1 MPQDLVSYVVDGDIA
16 VITIERPE
24 VRNALNEAVVSGL
37 QAAWRRLAE
46 GPERAAVL
54 AASGEHFSVGLDLK
68 DPPTDMWRAVPG
80 IGVDLV
86 KPVVCATQGWCV
98 GGAMVLMQMSDL
110 CVAAQS
116 TRFLYPEAKVGVTGG
131 LIAGLAARVPH
142 KIAMEIMLLGEAM
155 DADRAYQVG
164 LVNRVV
170 PDGEAVAAATAMART
185 IAGYAPLVI
194 EALKELADDAI
205 PTARPET
212 AYRTRRLLG
221 AIAASDDLKEGVAA
235 FKEKRPPLFKGR

>member
-1 MPQDLVSYVVDGDIA
+1 MSQELVSYVVDDDIA

-37 QAAWRRLAE
+37 QAAWQRLAD
-46 GPERAAVL
+46 GNERAAVL
-54 AASGEHFSVGLDLK
+54 AAAGDHFSVGLDLK
-68 DPPTDMWRAVPG
+68 DPPPDMWRAVPG

-86 KPVVCATQGWCV
+86 KPVVCATRGWWV

-110 CVAAQS
+110 CVAAES

-131 LIAGLAARVPH
+131 LIAGLAARVPP

-155 DADRAYQVG
+155 DAARAYEVG

-170 PDGEAVAAATAMART
+170 ADGAEVAAARAMAHT
-185 IAGYAPLVI
+185 IAGHAPLVI
-194 EALKELADDAI
+194 EALKELADDVV

-221 AIAASDDLKEGVAA
+221 AIAASDDLKEGIAA
-235 FKEKRPPLFKGR
+235 FKEKRAPQFKGC